1 MNKNI
6 ECEFIIGEVSNF
18 DDRITEIQCFFKNK
32 NVDIR
37 RGNLYIYA
45 VDRDHRMLLFD
56 IMLHETVNLKDD
68 WNTAY
73 SLCRESYIMS
83 DNIFSQ
89 LKKSPYNFNLKEY
102 LKEMQSK
109 IDVFSLMTKEEQ
121 DYFDSLNFPLTVYR
135 GMCNAERDSQNFGI
149 SWAVDSQV
157 AQNYVNFKKNNNAS
171 GKGKIA
177 SFSIKKDKIFAVWK
191 SANEEAEL
199 IILETTPSSKILKLL
214 SILKKI
220 VTNFFN
226 FSH

>member
-1 MNKNI
+1 MRKYAYLKEPLLVNSK
-6 ECEFIIGEVSNF
+6 
-18 DDRITEIQCFFKNK
+18 DM
-32 NVDIR
+32 
-37 RGNLYIYA
+37 IYK
-45 VDRDHRMLLFD
+45 
-56 IMLHETVNLKDD
+56 IMLHETKNLKND
-68 WNTAY
+68 WKTAY
-73 SLCRESYIMS
+73 FLCREAYIMS

-121 DYFDSLNFPLTVYR
+121 DYFDSLNFPLKVYR

-149 SWAVDSQV
+149 SWTVDRQV

-177 SFSIKKDKIFAVWK
+177 ILSIKKDKIFAVWK

-220 VTNFFN
+220 VTKFLN